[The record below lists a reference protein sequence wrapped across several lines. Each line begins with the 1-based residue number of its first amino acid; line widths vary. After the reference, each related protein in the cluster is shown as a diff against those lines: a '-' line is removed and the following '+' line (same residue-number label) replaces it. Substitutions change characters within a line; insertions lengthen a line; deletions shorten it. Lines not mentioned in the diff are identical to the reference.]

1 MLKNT
6 GAVAYEYIM
15 STQTAVNFIIN
26 LIHNF
31 KIQHSPARTSSKI
44 IGIISSP
51 KEKQQPMWYIDDYL
65 GGSTAADYNLT
76 SNNIIYYY
84 LFLSFFIRVENSI
97 LSLPL
102 VVVKIHHSPLSMYS
116 PYDGQ
121 SKTKY
126 TLERSFK

>member
-1 MLKNT
+1 
-6 GAVAYEYIM
+6 
-15 STQTAVNFIIN
+15 
-26 LIHNF
+26 
-31 KIQHSPARTSSKI
+31 
-44 IGIISSP
+44 
-51 KEKQQPMWYIDDYL
+51 MWYIDDYL